1 MTNEKVGAVQAVEVE
16 VEAHKY
22 AVEGEG
28 EEVEIWK
35 EEAEEVEMVK
45 EVVAEE
51 LVVGEGEVAVA
62 GEDEIV
68 RRARVD
74 IVSFDLLSLI
84 LSSP

>member
-1 MTNEKVGAVQAVEVE
+1 MTNEKVGAVQAVEGE
-16 VEAHKY
+16 GEAHKY

-51 LVVGEGEVAVA
+51 LDVGEGEVAVA

-74 IVSFDLLSLI
+74 NVSFDLLSL
-84 LSSP
+84 